1 MPNISFL
8 KKNSILSHSKNAY
21 LQKLVLDLIN
31 NKVNFNDLNFI
42 CFGAGSQTKAIQFL
56 YPSIKI
62 KYIVDNKKFSNK
74 YQRKKVKIFHPSK
87 LKNENPEKTIII
99 NCTSDIDNVNKQ
111 LSEYGF
117 KSKRHKL
124 LASLLLFPPT
134 LIRIYLPTDE
144 SFQKKFIELLK
155 INRNNYF
162 FTKVISHKQKSM
174 IVGSLITNSEGF
186 KNLEKI
192 NQKLYLLDSESDC
205 NIAFDVVVKDLDSN
219 VNVSNPFPK
228 KLIDDI
234 YFSNNYIMK
243 NGLKIIDKKF
253 TRLLNIYKSIY
264 LSDIIFSEKPILSK
278 NKKSF
283 YVRIYR
289 SEITDKRLNQ
299 IHRIINNSKYKLSI
313 DQARFLEI
321 HLRMQGIN
329 KSFLQDTLKNKNR
342 NNDYELILFVIR
354 ESILTENLMNDFV
367 KLLENRDLKHNKTTL
382 FSENIKS
389 KATSEIRS
397 GNWFSSKSEKIA
409 GPPVG
414 IISFIDQ
421 NPNSN
426 FKKTSEAYP
435 YRTSK
440 IYDLKSQIRSELT
453 KLSDQKNTINFFH
466 SPDDELEA
474 YEYLDIL
481 DEPDKQMHLEFKT
494 FIDSNKKEGK

>member
-1 MPNISFL
+1 MSNIFFS
-8 KKNSILSHSKNAY
+8 KKNTILSHSINAY
-21 LQKLVLDLIN
+21 LKKLVLDLIN
-31 NKVNFNDLNFI
+31 NKINFNDLNFI
-42 CFGAGSQTKAIQFL
+42 CFGASFQTWAIQFL

-62 KYIVDNKKFSNK
+62 KYIVDNKKFSDKNQIK
-74 YQRKKVKIFHPSK
+74 NVKIFHPSE
-87 LKNENPEKTIII
+87 LKNENPKKTIII

-111 LSEYGF
+111 LREYGF
-117 KSKRHKL
+117 NSKQHKL
-124 LASLLLFPPT
+124 LSSLLLFTPT
-134 LIRIYLPTDE
+134 LIRIYLPSNE
-144 SFQKKFIELLK
+144 SLQKKFIELLK
-155 INRNNYF
+155 IKRNNYL
-162 FTKVISHKQKSM
+162 FTEDISYKQRNM
-174 IVGSLITNSEGF
+174 IVGSLITNCEGF

-192 NQKLYLLDSESDC
+192 NQKFYLLNSESKS
-205 NIAFDVVVKDLDSN
+205 NIAFDVIVKDLNSN
-219 VNVSNPFPK
+219 INISNPFPK

-234 YFSNNYIMK
+234 YFSDNYIMK
-243 NGLKIIDKKF
+243 NELKIIDKKF

-264 LSDIIFSEKPILSK
+264 LSDSIFYEKQKLSK

-313 DQARFLEI
+313 DQARFLDI
-321 HLRMQGIN
+321 HLRMGGIN
-329 KSFLQDTLKNKNR
+329 KSFLQDSLNNKYR

-354 ESILTENLMNDFV
+354 ESILRQNLLDEFINIL
-367 KLLENRDLKHNKTTL
+367 KNRNLKYNKTTL

-397 GNWFSSKSEKIA
+397 GNWFSSKSEIIA

-414 IISFIDQ
+414 IVSFIDQ
-421 NPNSN
+421 NPISN
-426 FKKTSEAYP
+426 LKKTSEAYP

-440 IYDLKSQIRSELT
+440 IYDLKSQIRTELT

-481 DEPDKQMHLEFKT
+481 DKPDKQMHLEFKK
-494 FIDSNKKEGK
+494 FI